1 MVVLLGAERIAEIEL
16 ETETGS
22 KNLLSPPVFAVV
34 LIAIKMLTCMWG
46 ILVDEDCHAGDDN
59 DDDDDNGDDD
69 DDEEMVR

>member
-34 LIAIKMLTCMWG
+34 PIAIKMLTCM
-46 ILVDEDCHAGDDN
+46 
-59 DDDDDNGDDD
+59 
-69 DDEEMVR
+69 

>member
-34 LIAIKMLTCMWG
+34 LIAIKMLTCMWV
-46 ILVDEDCHAGDDN
+46 IPVDEDCHDDDN
-59 DDDDDNGDDD
+59 DSDDDNGDDD